1 MTKSSAQKK
10 LRKRRGSLS
19 LVAVF
24 LFASAAIRIGTEAGQ
39 AFAREAPL
47 EEAPGL
53 SGQRLQSCE
62 TREDLEKM
70 LDMFAQRD
78 TALRQQEEAINMR
91 SVAISLADEKIDA
104 KLEELKRAED
114 SLREMVAYASTAAEK
129 DISRLTEVYE
139 TMKPKEAAA
148 LFEEMAPEFA
158 AGFLGRMRPEAAAG
172 IMAGLSPQVAYTV
185 SVVLAGR
192 NANAP
197 KNK

>member
-1 MTKSSAQKK
+1 MTKPSAQKK

-39 AFAREAPL
+39 AVAREAPL
-47 EEAPGL
+47 EEAPEL

>member
-47 EEAPGL
+47 ENEPEH
-53 SGQRLQSCE
+53 SGQQLQSCE
-62 TREDLEKM
+62 TREDLKKM

>member
-47 EEAPGL
+47 EEAPEL